1 MGRPPGCCCHLLT
14 LCCCWTPPPPRLLQE
29 LESQLK
35 TTSEERTQYE
45 SKFHELSIKH
55 RQLIETSPQVATLWQ
70 EVVGASSA
78 AQAGQHEVDRLT
90 KFDLRHTGKGPGG
103 EQLVPLWLPGM
114 GLAAMVAV

>member
-1 MGRPPGCCCHLLT
+1 MPTPWLAANPPHTLPPSCHPVCC
-14 LCCCWTPPPPRLLQE
+14 LLQE
-29 LESQLK
+29 LETQLK
-35 TTSEERTQYE
+35 NTSEERTQYE

-103 EQLVPLWLPGM
+103 EQQPPV
-114 GLAAMVAV
+114 